1 MRLLRLLIIY
11 VVTVVIVVSTV
22 IWTIFKFDLLPFQ
35 EAALADPPQ
44 PMIQQISLKEPGTGS
59 RTAKAKAQRPAKS
72 RAPQFSALPAHDL
85 TGRNFQ
91 TSPLPL
97 SLPVDCQPG
106 IDCWVFNFVDAAP
119 GNGYADFA
127 CGRMSYDA
135 HKGTDIAVSDRG
147 RLSEMIP
154 VRAAAAGTVLGVRDG
169 MEDISIQRIGRA
181 AVKGK
186 ECGNGV
192 RISHGG
198 GWHTQYCHMKRGSV
212 SVKTGDLVGNGDRI
226 GAVGLSGLTEFPHVH
241 MTVEKSGQVID
252 PFVGLSGGDKCEV
265 GHAPLWRRDV
275 LEKLRYL
282 SAIPYHVGFAD
293 RLPKADEIRAG
304 AFNANTLAATAAS
317 LVFWAEIAGLR
328 PGDAISMRFFGPDGA
343 LLTKKEEKMT
353 KHRIRIWRAIGK
365 KSKNGWAP
373 GGYRGEVTI
382 LRQTPAG
389 PREARREARLN
400 VF

>member
-1 MRLLRLLIIY
+1 MPLLRLLIIY
-11 VVTVVIVVSTV
+11 VVAVVIVASGV
-22 IWTIFKFDLLPFQ
+22 IWAIFKFDLLPF
-35 EAALADPPQ
+35 ENAASTEGPSSAIQ
-44 PMIQQISLKEPGTGS
+44 PIALKEPGT
-59 RTAKAKAQRPAKS
+59 APKKARSAAQRPAAG
-72 RAPQFSALPAHDL
+72 RAAQFSTLPAHDL
-85 TGRNFQ
+85 TGRRFE

-97 SLPVDCQPG
+97 SLPLDCQPG
-106 IDCWVFNFVDAAP
+106 IDCWVFNFVDADP
-119 GNGYADFA
+119 GKGRADFA
-127 CGRMSYDA
+127 CGRMSYDT
-135 HKGTDIAVSDRG
+135 HKGTDIAVSDTG

-169 MEDISIQRIGRA
+169 MEDINIKRIGRA

-192 RISHGG
+192 RIDHGG

-212 SVKTGDLVGNGDRI
+212 SVKSGDLVRSGDRI

-241 MTVEKSGQVID
+241 LTVEKNGKVVD
-252 PFVGLSGGDKCEV
+252 PFVGLSGGDKCEI
-265 GHAPLWRRDV
+265 GRAPLWRRGV

-282 SAIPYHVGFAD
+282 SAIPYHVGFSD

-304 AFNANTLAATAAS
+304 AFNANALSATSAS

-328 PGDAISMRFFGPDGA
+328 PDDAVSMRFFGPDGA
-343 LLTKKEEKMT
+343 LLAEKAEKMT
-353 KHRIRIWRAIGK
+353 KHRIRIWWAIGK
-365 KSKNGWAP
+365 KSKNGWPP
-373 GGYRGEVTI
+373 GAYRGEVTI

-389 PREARREARLN
+389 PREARREARLD